1 MKRYLSSK
9 NTFTVVILWSI
20 VLLMLTLLII
30 GLQKEHLSLLPI
42 VFLSLVMVLIVW
54 TLLDTRYVIKNHF
67 LLYRSGPFR
76 GRIDIEKIS
85 KIKYF
90 SGLNVPVTMKPALDN
105 KGYIISYNNFD
116 DVYVTPVKRELF
128 VAELLKINPKIEVV

>member
-9 NTFTVVILWSI
+9 NTFTVVILWGI
-20 VLLMLTLLII
+20 VVLMLTLLII

-42 VFLSLVMVLIVW
+42 VFLSLVMVLIIW

-90 SGLNVPVTMKPALDN
+90 SGLYVPVTMKPALDN
-105 KGYIISYNNFD
+105 KGYIISYSNFD
-116 DVYVTPVKRELF
+116 DVYVTPEKRELF
-128 VAELLKINPKIEVV
+128 IQELLKINPKIEVV